1 MGKTISKARVAAIA
15 AVSLCAA
22 LVASSEPSAAAF
34 RFGGGGFHGGFGG
47 FRGGFGG
54 FRRGLGFRG
63 YGFGL
68 RFGPGLRL
76 SLPWV
81 AGRIL
86 SVLRLRISL
95 RRRRLRIRR
104 GLWIWLAATAG
115 GCIGR
120 PTTDTATTSAVVR

>member
-1 MGKTISKARVAAIA
+1 MRKTISKARVAAIA

-22 LVASSEPSAAAF
+22 LVASSEP
-34 RFGGGGFHGGFGG
+34 FGGGGFH
-47 FRGGFGG
+47 GGFGG

-81 AGRIL
+81 GADIIRTTATDILTPPPATDTAGAMDMA
-86 SVLRLRISL
+86 
-95 RRRRLRIRR
+95 
-104 GLWIWLAATAG
+104 AATAG